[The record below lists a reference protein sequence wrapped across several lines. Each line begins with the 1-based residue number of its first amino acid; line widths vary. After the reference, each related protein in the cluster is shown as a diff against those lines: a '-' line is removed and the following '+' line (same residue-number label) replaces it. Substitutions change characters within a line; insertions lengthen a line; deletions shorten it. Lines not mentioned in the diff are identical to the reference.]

1 MCPARRLTSPLQ
13 AHARRT
19 NRFRNRSTPR
29 KLRHSHR
36 NPENHRKTTR
46 SNTWERMAHNMRTY
60 RVTVTREESDWLGQC
75 AEYPEAVDFAPTLK
89 KLCKGMVD
97 AIVLAADLPSGAKF
111 NIQLEAGEGL
121 SPELNVAFA
130 IANRRLELRAE
141 QARLQEATLHSIH
154 VCGRK
159 GTLRGT
165 LRRLSALL
173 RGV

>member
-1 MCPARRLTSPLQ
+1 
-13 AHARRT
+13 
-19 NRFRNRSTPR
+19 
-29 KLRHSHR
+29 
-36 NPENHRKTTR
+36 
-46 SNTWERMAHNMRTY
+46 MRTY

-154 VCGRK
+154 VLREEGYSTRDIASARGITAGRVSQ
-159 GTLRGT
+159 L
-165 LRRLSALL
+165 AA
-173 RGV
+173 